1 MKQVLKKTFSVH
13 ANRKEKIIILFQID
27 SVLLVSEMTLK
38 TVEEKLVGSFAIQK
52 AKIVS
57 LFRSDVIVFS

>member
-1 MKQVLKKTFSVH
+1 M
-13 ANRKEKIIILFQID
+13 ILFQID

-38 TVEEKLVGSFAIQK
+38 TVKGKLVGSFAIQK

-57 LFRSDVIVFS
+57 LFRADAIVFS